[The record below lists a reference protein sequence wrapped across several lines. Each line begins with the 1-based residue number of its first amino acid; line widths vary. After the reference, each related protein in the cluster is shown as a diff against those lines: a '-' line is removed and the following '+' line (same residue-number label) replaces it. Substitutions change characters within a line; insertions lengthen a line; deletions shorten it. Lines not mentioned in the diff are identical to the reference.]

1 MGILERFREKY
12 NIVEDI
18 FSKPTSLINESN
30 ESNYSNWSMSSPCV
44 LKPWRTVIYLDKKTW
59 YKISECGTDNKCSM
73 LPGWTNVIYNEIWKQ
88 LKIPCC
94 YSFKSAKVNR
104 NPGEIFLKIKG
115 KCPECS
121 ALFNAYSMHEPDDEN
136 DMKIHISTYDTTDI
150 VHKKKRQLRNPERS
164 HVVKILH
171 ATSVYGW
178 RRERANELM
187 NFGDLEPANLYSETV
202 LRKAKQLDIDE
213 KLGLGKVSDPIAS
226 ILQLKYK
233 PEFAAIIREIGL
245 DKFYV
250 IYFSPEQLFLYKQF
264 VRQTEKTGILSIDA
278 TGSLIKSIKKPDD
291 STDFVFL
298 YQAVV
303 PYKTKIL
310 PVLQMISTKHDTNI
324 LTYWLREW
332 LRAGASCPREVVT
345 DYSFA
350 LLNAV
355 ALAFNS
361 YDLNVYVE
369 KCVKIL
375 QNNDHI
381 NTVKCILR
389 IDIAHLIKSVC
400 RWKCFKDRHR
410 RVKDFFVRC
419 IGILS
424 KTTTLENFKQICID
438 VLTVA
443 FSETEDI

>member
-1 MGILERFREKY
+1 MQRLYTAGEEK
-12 NIVEDI
+12 EQM
-18 FSKPTSLINESN
+18 
-30 ESNYSNWSMSSPCV
+30 NWWV
-44 LKPWRTVIYLDKKTW
+44 
-59 YKISECGTDNKCSM
+59 
-73 LPGWTNVIYNEIWKQ
+73 
-88 LKIPCC
+88 
-94 YSFKSAKVNR
+94 
-104 NPGEIFLKIKG
+104 
-115 KCPECS
+115 
-121 ALFNAYSMHEPDDEN
+121 
-136 DMKIHISTYDTTDI
+136 
-150 VHKKKRQLRNPERS
+150 
-164 HVVKILH
+164 
-171 ATSVYGW
+171 
-178 RRERANELM
+178 
-187 NFGDLEPANLYSETV
+187 LEPANLYSETV

-250 IYFSPEQLFLYKQF
+250 IYFSSEQLFLYKQF
-264 VRQTEKTGILSIDA
+264 VRQTEKTGIFSIDA
-278 TGSLIKSIKKPDD
+278 TRSLIKSIKNPDD

-310 PVLQMISTKHDTNI
+310 PVLQMISTKYDTNI

-332 LRAGASCPREVVT
+332 LRADTSCPREVVT

-361 YDLNVYVE
+361 CDLNVYVE
-369 KCVKIL
+369 NCVKIL

-389 IDIAHLIKSVC
+389 IDIAHLIKSVY
-400 RWKCFKDRHR
+400 RWKCFKDKHR

-424 KTTTLENFKQICID
+424 KTTTLESFKQICID

-443 FSETEDI
+443 FSETEDILNNDKFTCFKAQQWLLIMIKTKELQYEDNVDEYSGDIPDYESSSCLNNFIHDMEINSKKFITSGDRPNPYYCPNFAINLLRISKEFPLWTTVMTSNGTSVASSVKRRIFQWIKKFNF